1 MRRFKQPAV
10 VACFAALLSLQL
22 KGCAEDFELAIA
34 DEVAFV
40 TSAYCMAPA
49 ELRAELRQVIDA
61 NAAPNRVRV
70 ECAADAL

>member
-1 MRRFKQPAV
+1 MRRLKQPAA
-10 VACFAALLSLQL
+10 VACLAALLTLQL
-22 KGCAEDFELAIA
+22 KGCVEDAGLAIA

-40 TSAYCMAPA
+40 TRAYCMAPP

-61 NAAPNRVRV
+61 NATPNRVRV